1 MHEHGERRYQMKRQI
16 GLVRYCLLGM
26 ATVVVLLALSPCPRA
41 DDSGPKD
48 LVEALDN
55 IGELRTFAWA
65 VHQSMIRD
73 ILNERG
79 PFTIFAPNEEAF
91 LNLPAESIEMLF
103 SLDDRDALEGLLA
116 CHVAPDM
123 VLCSSVMHESSITA
137 LNDEVLSLVR
147 KNGTVYV
154 RNSRIVKPDIRCG
167 NGVIHIIDHVI
178 LNGE

>member
-1 MHEHGERRYQMKRQI
+1 MKRQI
-16 GLVRYCLLGM
+16 GLLRCCLLGI
-26 ATVVVLLALSPCPRA
+26 AIIGVLFGFSPYISA
-41 DDSGPKD
+41 DDSVEKY

-73 ILNERG
+73 ILSESG

-91 LNLPAESIEMLF
+91 LNLPAESITMLF
-103 SLDDRDALEGLLA
+103 SPDDRDALEGLLA

-123 VLCSSVMHESSITA
+123 VLSSSVMHESVTTA
-137 LNDEVLSLVR
+137 LNDEVLRLVR
-147 KNGTVYV
+147 KNGSVYV
-154 RNSRIVKPDIRCG
+154 RNARIVKPDIRCK
-167 NGVIHIIDHVI
+167 NGVIHIIDQVI